1 MTTASEPGNNAIA
14 PVGTFWALDLAQPL
28 PVAPAPRLPVTFL
41 RLGLEDTGELA
52 RAMRCDDAAI
62 VRQRFD
68 AGKHCY
74 GGKIENEIATYG
86 WVTFDQE
93 TIGELGM
100 TIHLAPGGAYIWD
113 CATLPAYR
121 GQSLYTALLASITRF
136 LRAKGLRRA
145 WIGADADNL
154 PSQAGMMRAG
164 FLPVADMLRS
174 PETPVLS
181 LRGRP
186 EAAEQLVHD
195 IRAALKQ

>member
-1 MTTASEPGNNAIA
+1 MIA
-14 PVGTFWALDLAQPL
+14 PVGTFWVLDLAQPQ
-28 PVAPAPRLPVTFL
+28 PVAPAPRLPVTFS
-41 RLGLEDTGELA
+41 RLGQQDAGELA

-62 VRQRFD
+62 VQQRFD

-74 GGKIENEIATYG
+74 GGKIENAIATYG

-100 TIHLAPGGAYIWD
+100 NIHLVPGDAYIWD
-113 CATLPAYR
+113 CATLSAYR
-121 GQSLYTALLASITRF
+121 GQRLYTALLAYIVRT
-136 LRAKGLRRA
+136 LQTIGLRRA

-154 PSQAGMMRAG
+154 PSQAGMIRAG

-174 PETPVLS
+174 PESPVLS

-186 EAAEQLVHD
+186 EAQEQFISD
-195 IRAALKQ
+195 IREALK